1 MQAQGVS
8 VSKQPT
14 LVNARIPSQKHKSVG
29 EAGALSPIPNSRRVR
44 RAHKALHEEVFAPVK
59 ASVEQVLSKPPV
71 ENQARY
77 PTSSRIPNAHLAIP
91 QAASSVPPVPP
102 LPVSMRSSLRMPSH
116 NAEARHGGSSTPPP
130 SEPSQPTDRPTTK
143 NTQPLSTRSE
153 ESIAHSN
160 SLTSHNSSSRRDH
173 GHSKQGLRP
182 RDSLVLEK
190 ARHFDHPHTPRKVVT
205 LW

>member
-1 MQAQGVS
+1 VIQAQGIS
-8 VSKQPT
+8 ASKQPT
-14 LVNARIPSQKHKSVG
+14 LVNARIPSQKHRSVG
-29 EAGALSPIPNSRRVR
+29 EAGALSPISNFRRVR

-59 ASVEQVLSKPPV
+59 AFEQALSKPPV

-77 PTSSRIPNAHLAIP
+77 PTSSRMPNAHLAIP

-116 NAEARHGGSSTPPP
+116 NAGARHGGTSTPP
-130 SEPSQPTDRPTTK
+130 SEPSQPTDRPTTQ
-143 NTQPLSTRSE
+143 NTQPLSTRPE

-190 ARHFDHPHTPRKVVT
+190 ARHFDHPHTLRKVVT
-205 LW
+205 LS